1 MAAKRRKNDDRH
13 PALALLELR
22 SIARGIQVA
31 DLMVK
36 RAPIALLKVG
46 TVHPGHYLILIG
58 GTVASVEEAFQAGRA
73 AADDDLLDEVF
84 LPDVA
89 PEVHD
94 AALGAHLAAERGALG
109 VLETT
114 HVASLL
120 RAADAGIKGAEVR
133 ITEIR
138 MADDLGGQAF
148 VLFDGEVAD
157 VEAALEI
164 GQQAVDAI
172 RVKRATVM
180 PRLDDTLREALA
192 AGSRFA
198 ACVPLE
204 PRDAELT
211 EPLGEGR

>member
-1 MAAKRRKNDDRH
+1 MATKKRKPEKRH

-22 SIARGIQVA
+22 SVARGIQAA
-31 DLMVK
+31 DVMVK
-36 RAPIALLKVG
+36 RAPIALLKIG

-58 GTVASVEEAFQAGRA
+58 GTVASVDEAFQAGRVT
-73 AADDDLLDEVF
+73 ADNDLLDEVF

-94 AALGAHLAAERGALG
+94 AALGVRLAAEQEALG

-114 HVASLL
+114 HVAALL
-120 RAADAGIKGAEVR
+120 RAADAGVKGARVR
-133 ITEIR
+133 IAEIR

-164 GQQAVDAI
+164 SQQAIDVI
-172 RVKRATVM
+172 RVKQATVM

-198 ACVPLE
+198 ACAQHE
-204 PRDAELT
+204 PRDAEGL
-211 EPLGEGR
+211 